1 MNKCRVGKRHKN
13 SRLWAVALGLL
24 ALAALCVSAAA
35 QENTTDYWMDRAN
48 VLIHKDLEEE
58 AVFAYDEVLKLDP
71 KNETALLRKA
81 STLYTLGKED
91 EGQRAYERALL
102 LMEED
107 LKNTSQNAKAWQNK
121 AIALSGLG
129 RKDEAKEANEEALAI
144 FNHSLDRDPEN
155 ISLWKGKADVLAFLG
170 RWEEAL
176 QAYSRVTEIDPED
189 YGAWGRKG
197 EFLGMIGRYNESLLA
212 LDKAIETIPADN
224 DEDLQAW
231 NLAKVAVLHSSN
243 QIGEALSLLDNLSDL
258 YPQNKKAWSL
268 MGYDMAKLGRYNE
281 SLEAY
286 EEVLE
291 LDPKDAQAWS
301 TKARQLVEMKRYD
314 EAQEAFDKAIEL
326 MPGDDLKELEQIV
339 QIWLDKGDAHNET
352 DNGVDAGKAFQKAL
366 EISDEALL
374 NDSEQTSFMLLKG
387 NALFNLDRYDEARKA
402 YDQAIKIA
410 SPNSFHV
417 PSAWIGKGKA
427 LLALGRNEEALEAFR
442 QALEINPTLVEAWKG
457 KGDSQKAL
465 GRARDASLSFHVA
478 EKLG

>member
-121 AIALSGLG
+121 AIALGGLG

-155 ISLWKGKADVLAFLG
+155 VSLWKGKADVLAFLG

-176 QAYSRVTEIDPED
+176 QAYSKVTEIDPED

-197 EFLGMIGRYNESLLA
+197 EFLGMIGIIS
-212 LDKAIETIPADN
+212 
-224 DEDLQAW
+224 
-231 NLAKVAVLHSSN
+231 SSN
-243 QIGEALSLLDNLSDL
+243 
-258 YPQNKKAWSL
+258 
-268 MGYDMAKLGRYNE
+268 
-281 SLEAY
+281 
-286 EEVLE
+286 
-291 LDPKDAQAWS
+291 
-301 TKARQLVEMKRYD
+301 
-314 EAQEAFDKAIEL
+314 
-326 MPGDDLKELEQIV
+326 
-339 QIWLDKGDAHNET
+339 
-352 DNGVDAGKAFQKAL
+352 
-366 EISDEALL
+366 IS
-374 NDSEQTSFMLLKG
+374 
-387 NALFNLDRYDEARKA
+387 
-402 YDQAIKIA
+402 
-410 SPNSFHV
+410 
-417 PSAWIGKGKA
+417 
-427 LLALGRNEEALEAFR
+427 
-442 QALEINPTLVEAWKG
+442 
-457 KGDSQKAL
+457 
-465 GRARDASLSFHVA
+465 
-478 EKLG
+478 